1 MAGMKRPKAPE
12 VIGRLAIIVGHEAKA
27 KGAVAVAPLSMS
39 EYAYNTLVAEDMEVY
54 AKDVGLEAKIFYR
67 DGLGRDGV
75 GKAAS
80 KWCAGAHR
88 SRCIELHFNA
98 ATPKATG
105 TETLYD
111 SREPGNERFAQ
122 TVQKLLVDLFRSSDR
137 GAKKVDSGRGSS
149 NLRAVT
155 VIGCL
160 VEPLFGSN
168 AKDAAKLLTK
178 RTEYAQTLVKAVL
191 ADMHKG

>member
-1 MAGMKRPKAPE
+1 MATKTY
-12 VIGRLAIIVGHEAKA
+12 GRLAIIVGHEARA
-27 KGAVAVAPLSMS
+27 QGAQAVAPLSMS
-39 EYAYNTLVAEDMEVY
+39 EYSYNTLVAEDMEVY

-67 DGLGRDGV
+67 DGIGRDGV

-80 KWCAGAHR
+80 KWCAGAPR

-111 SREPGNERFAQ
+111 TREAGNKRFAE
-122 TVQKLLVDLFRSSDR
+122 TVQKLMVDLFRSSDR
-137 GAKKVDSGRGSS
+137 GAKEIDSGRGSE

-155 VIGCL
+155 AVGCL

-168 AKDAAKLLTK
+168 TKDAEKLLTK
-178 RTEYAQTLVKAVL
+178 RTQYAQTLVKAAV
-191 ADMHKG
+191 ADMHAGEKA